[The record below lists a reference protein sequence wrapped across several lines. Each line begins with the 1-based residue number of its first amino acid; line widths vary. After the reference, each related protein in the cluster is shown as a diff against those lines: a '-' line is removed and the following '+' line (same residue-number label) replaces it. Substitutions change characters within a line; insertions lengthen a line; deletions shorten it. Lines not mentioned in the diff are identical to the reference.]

1 MFFIFVWLLFIFYD
15 SLLNFTLCSSIL
27 LLSLLGIIMIITFYS
42 LSGRLLFS
50 TLLNSFSEVL
60 SCSFMWDVF
69 FCCLILHN
77 SLFLCG
83 GRSFMFISLGEV
95 ALCKRHPVGPSYCAC
110 VVGRLGGTSPQ
121 PTWVPGLSCLEFPK
135 MAGTNFSV
143 PRGHPFASVGDSP
156 RSAGG
161 SDLRCFQILPLHW
174 FSEYMRFF
182 CVLFKRRVSVSY
194 SPPSLLCTSI
204 PAFKAGVLGACPHG
218 AGPPG
223 CRVWCGAWT
232 PHSLGRT
239 SAIVIIL

>member
-1 MFFIFVWLLFIFYD
+1 MYSSVASFCII
-15 SLLNFTLCSSIL
+15 LC
-27 LLSLLGIIMIITFYS
+27 F
-42 LSGRLLFS
+42 
-50 TLLNSFSEVL
+50 
-60 SCSFMWDVF
+60 
-69 FCCLILHN
+69 
-77 SLFLCG
+77 
-83 GRSFMFISLGEV
+83 
-95 ALCKRHPVGPSYCAC
+95 C
-110 VVGRLGGTSPQ
+110 VVVDHLCLSVWEKWPYVRDTLWGPVTVHVLFVGGTSPQ

-156 RSAGG
+156 GSAGG
-161 SDLRCFQILPLHW
+161 SDLGCFQILPLHW

-182 CVLFKRRVSVSY
+182 GVLFKRRVSVSY
-194 SPPSLLCTSI
+194 SPPSLPCTSI

-239 SAIVIIL
+239 SAIVIILWFVGCLPRVVCLDSVCVLLHLLPVLLWFLLSIFSHGNFFC